1 MIYFLQVISMIK
13 EKSCG
18 AILYRY
24 VDGKRQFL
32 LIHQLNGDFIG
43 FPKGHQEHG
52 ESDIET
58 AIRETY
64 EETHIKS
71 FLYDTIKT
79 TMTYCIR
86 NEIEKEVVLFL
97 GVPLSDQILKQ
108 DAEIKHVMWVNEDE
122 IDHLL
127 THQNTKQAFNEIHN
141 QFKHTIEYQLPIVF
155 IDYLYNVILKKYQSF
170 DQAHQYDHVHHV
182 LKTSLELAD
191 QFDDIKKDLVY
202 VIAFYHDIG
211 NLFGRDQHHITGAKY
226 LEDDEMIQQ
235 FFNQQDIKI
244 MKEAIEDHRASHDQP
259 PRSIYGKIIAEAD
272 RDIVPEV
279 IIKRTVQFGFSHY
292 PDISKE
298 EHINRAIEHIDDKY
312 GRNGYLKLW
321 LDSKKNVSGLEAI
334 RKLLENREKLRE
346 IIEKYYNKYRKTQK
360 DI

>member
-1 MIYFLQVISMIK
+1 MKK

-32 LIHQLNGDFIG
+32 LIHQLHGDYIG
-43 FPKGHQEHG
+43 FPKGHQENN
-52 ESDIET
+52 ETDIET
-58 AIRETY
+58 ATRETF

-79 TMTYCIR
+79 SMRYQINRTID
-86 NEIEKEVVLFL
+86 KEVILYL
-97 GVPLSDQILKQ
+97 GVPLSDQLLKQ
-108 DAEIKHVMWVNEDE
+108 DAEIKHAVWVDE
-122 IDHLL
+122 KDVLNLL
-127 THQNTKQAFNEIHN
+127 THQNTKDAFIDIY
-141 QFKHTIEYQLPIVF
+141 QKFKQTIEYQMPVKL
-155 IDYLYNVILKKYQSF
+155 IDYLYNQVLVKYQSF

-191 QFDDIKKDLVY
+191 QFDELRLDLVY

-226 LEDDEMIQQ
+226 LEDDAVIQKY
-235 FFNQQDIKI
+235 FSKEDIKI
-244 MKEAIEDHRASHDQP
+244 MKEAIEDHRASHDDP

-279 IIKRTVQFGFSHY
+279 IIKRTVQFGLSHY
-292 PDISKE
+292 PSISKE
-298 EHINRAIEHIDDKY
+298 EHINRAIEHINDKY

-321 LDSKKNVSGLEAI
+321 LDSKKNVLGLETI
-334 RKLLENREKLRE
+334 RKMLENKEELCKT
-346 IIEKYYNKYRKTQK
+346 IEKYYNKYKK
-360 DI
+360 S